1 MKKRL
6 LFLLLFSLFISVSVF
21 AQIVRFTAFQCSYR
35 ESSWSSWTPWNTCN
49 ADLTIDLG
57 KNQVVISGQET
68 QVYQVCS
75 YDEELDFGGEK
86 IVQISIQDS
95 GKIQIKRDD
104 SGDFR
109 IMLKIPDKVEKLYKA
124 KREEKN

>member
-1 MKKRL
+1 MKKIL
-6 LFLLLFSLFISVSVF
+6 ILFIGLIMSFSCFCQEVHFKV
-21 AQIVRFTAFQCSYR
+21 FQCSYR

-75 YDEELDFGGEK
+75 YDEELDFGGERF
-86 IVQISIQDS
+86 IQISIQDN

-109 IMLKIPDKVEKLYKA
+109 IMLEIPDKVEKLYKA
-124 KREEKN
+124 KKEEKN